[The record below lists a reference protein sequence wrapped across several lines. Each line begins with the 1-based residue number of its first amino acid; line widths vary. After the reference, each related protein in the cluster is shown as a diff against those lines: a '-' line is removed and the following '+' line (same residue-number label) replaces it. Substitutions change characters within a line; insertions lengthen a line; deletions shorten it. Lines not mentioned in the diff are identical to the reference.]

1 MSLQESITDTGHKHD
16 NSMST
21 LAAIYKRRAVR
32 SYLPQKPGRE
42 LVMSLLAAAVQAP
55 SAMNEEPW
63 AFAVIQT
70 PQLLREISDAAKA
83 LMAPELRK
91 QLTELFKAPD
101 YNIFYN
107 AGTLIVI
114 YAGPAS
120 TYAEA
125 DCWLA
130 AENLMLAACA
140 VGLGT
145 CVIGLASAIL
155 NTPPWKH
162 RLGIPEKHTAYVP
175 LIVGVPAGNTPPVP
189 RKQPQILAWQ

>member
-1 MSLQESITDTGHKHD
+1 MSVHESISETGHKHD

-21 LAAIYKRRAVR
+21 LSAIYKRRAVR
-32 SYLPQKPGRE
+32 SYLPQKPSRE

-63 AFAVIQT
+63 AFTVIQD

-91 QLTELFKAPD
+91 KLTGLFKSPD

-114 YAGPAS
+114 YAGLVG

-155 NTPPWKH
+155 NTPPWK
-162 RLGIPEKHTAYVP
+162 RKLGTPENLTAYVP
-175 LIVGVPAGNTPPVP
+175 LIVGVPAGNTPQVP
-189 RKQPQILAWQ
+189 RKQPQILSWQ